1 LRYVITGA
9 SGNVGQGLVPLLHH
23 SAAELLIIGREP
35 NRLGALF
42 PGIPNAPYD
51 EIQSKGRGF
60 DAIIHLATL
69 NTDADATE
77 EDFYSANVEFSLEAS
92 RASLLAGIDRFIF
105 VSSTHALDEFNVSP
119 YAESK
124 RQAVVEL
131 SKIPGINLSVI
142 YLPAVQTTSW
152 AGKFSALNNLPPF
165 IARNVFS
172 ILSAFKPTLKIE
184 TLANYIVCNASTDQ
198 RFLTIITDD
207 KDENFTYR
215 AFRRGLDLAFAISVI
230 VFFWWV
236 MLGIWIAIK
245 MTSKGPGIFAQR
257 RVGKNGQEFVCLKF
271 RTMKVGTIQ
280 VGTHEVSQSSV
291 TPIGALLRRWKL
303 DELPQIWNIL
313 RKEIT
318 LIGPRPCLPSQA
330 ELIELRK
337 KQGVL
342 KLTPG
347 ISGLAQVNGIDMSDP
362 VTLVQWDARYLA
374 LRSIILDLKICVA
387 TAFGRGRGDRIKN

>member
-1 LRYVITGA
+1 
-9 SGNVGQGLVPLLHH
+9 VGQGLVPLLHH

-172 ILSAFKPTLKIE
+172 ILSAFKPTLNIE